1 MLNFTELTVNLNI
14 KKPLQFQH
22 SPEIIGNMLKK
33 AGNIEE
39 EKYVF
44 SNLGKAGND
53 GYFRGKG
60 SFKLRSLD
68 NVLIEDF
75 AENLKDYEDDYF
87 KVNFIMAS
95 HKPFEKIKSLYS
107 LNPVFLK
114 MENGMFWTFNS
125 SGNIEEFVN
134 LLQEDLLDKFELYFE
149 EKLNIKETFVK
160 FLNFKNE
167 KPFTY
172 IKDGK
177 KCFGYKIYIEPKEDE
192 TSQILAFIAVS
203 NGLGH
208 LNEEVGGGFSN
219 ILG

>member
-1 MLNFTELTVNLNI
+1 MINFTELTINLNI
-14 KKPLQFQH
+14 KRPLHFQQ

-39 EKYVF
+39 EKFVF

-53 GYFRGKG
+53 GFFRDKG
-60 SFKLRSLD
+60 NFCLRSLD
-68 NVLIEDF
+68 DVLIEDF
-75 AENLKDYEDDYF
+75 AKSLKDYEDEFF

-95 HKPFEKIKSLYS
+95 NKPFEKIKSIYS

-114 MENGMFWTFNS
+114 MDNGLYWTFKS

-134 LLQEDLLDKFELYFE
+134 IIQNDLLDKFELYFE
-149 EKLNIKETFVK
+149 EKLEKEDSFVK

-177 KCFGYKIYIEPKEDE
+177 KCFGYKVYIEPKEDE
-192 TSQILAFIAVS
+192 VSQLLAFLAVS